1 MQAPTAQPPAQG
13 FDPATAAAF
22 EQMRSQVSPKE
33 FSSEMLSA
41 AEQADPAAVQQLKQA
56 LSGIQLPQEVI
67 DAMQQMVE
75 VILRDPQNYP
85 AIRQEMLSDGIPAEL
100 LPEQFDPMFF
110 GALRVALDQIEAEAG
125 GQPVQA
131 FAMGGI
137 ANLRPIAQAMQGM
150 GRGQDTM
157 LAHINPQEARVLQMM
172 GGIGTI
178 NPTTGLREYG
188 FFKSLAKPFKAV
200 GKAISGAVKGIV
212 NGVKDFAKSSI
223 GRIVTS
229 VALGFFLG
237 PAAAGFLGVSSVA
250 GVAAVSGF
258 VGGFGSSVLAGS
270 SFKDALKNG
279 AIGGVTAGAT
289 AGITGGMGAFESGSY
304 AGPTTVAG
312 QWDKAINSGKSLLGI
327 STPSTAGTSISAEQ
341 LGTAVDSIDAAAGV
355 PTVEQLANV
364 PPPDLTVGQ
373 QAIQAPASGIGGP
386 GINVAAVQSPVVT
399 DVGTL
404 GLGPSPA
411 PAPSYLGMDLSS
423 AQGAVDPL
431 YGMDL
436 SSAQGA
442 VDPLYGMDLSSA
454 QGAIGPSYAGMDLS
468 SAQGARGPSYAGM
481 DLSSA
486 QGATGPSYAGMDL
499 GSAQGAAGP
508 SYAGMDLSSAQGT
521 MGGPSYSGMD
531 LGSAQGVVEGVNP
544 YARAP
549 SVMGYLSE
557 GQYYDAAKQA
567 FMPASYSNIELIQS
581 PQYQNYLRAGFTPK
595 EALSMASSDLNPS
608 MLRTYA
614 PITGAALGAAYLG
627 GAFTPKE
634 PGSPNLAPKETGT
647 DLLRAQPGVYGT
659 TPGGANVTYASLPTG
674 YNYNPMQ
681 MLYRPQVTMGNPYG
695 NIYGQRRMFAQGGIA
710 AVAPAKFNLGGYA
723 SGGIGSMAKKYPRRT
738 GQISG
743 PGTGTSDDIP
753 AMLSDGEFV
762 MTAKA
767 VRGAGKGSRRE
778 GAKRMYAMMRKF
790 EGKA

>member
-1 MQAPTAQPPAQG
+1 MEDQGIMALPQAGMQAPTAQPPAQG

-33 FSSEMLSA
+33 FSTEMLSA

-223 GRIVTS
+223 GKIVTS

-258 VGGFGSSVLAGS
+258 VGGFGSSILAGN
-270 SFKDALKNG
+270 SFKDSLKNG

-289 AGITGGMGAFESGSY
+289 AGITGGMGAFEAGSY

-327 STPSTAGTSISAEQ
+327 STPSTSGVEGFGAAADSVGGGGVGSTQISAPTLADQ
-341 LGTAVDSIDAAAGV
+341 TANLSVDQQALYNQINTPANVAVAPGVNVASAPLSTGTLTDAASPYAGSIQNLPLPEDFV
-355 PTVEQLANV
+355 RSGIPIEGAAPEGIARGSTTLTSQIPGGAADPNFLASSPTNLAMQGGSTGMIT
-364 PPPDLTVGQ
+364 PGEMPLPEGIIAKGSTGFGATPSAATTGFQ
-373 QAIQAPASGIGGP
+373 QAPSATDYFNQGEYLKSAQEALFPTSY
-386 GINVAAVQSPVVT
+386 T
-399 DVGTL
+399 DVEL
-404 GLGPSPA
+404 IKSPA
-411 PAPSYLGMDLSS
+411 F
-423 AQGAVDPL
+423 
-431 YGMDL
+431 
-436 SSAQGA
+436 
-442 VDPLYGMDLSSA
+442 
-454 QGAIGPSYAGMDLS
+454 
-468 SAQGARGPSYAGM
+468 
-481 DLSSA
+481 
-486 QGATGPSYAGMDL
+486 
-499 GSAQGAAGP
+499 
-508 SYAGMDLSSAQGT
+508 
-521 MGGPSYSGMD
+521 
-531 LGSAQGVVEGVNP
+531 E
-544 YARAP
+544 
-549 SVMGYLSE
+549 
-557 GQYYDAAKQA
+557 AAKSGG
-567 FMPASYSNIELIQS
+567 ASYQ
-581 PQYQNYLRAGFTPK
+581 Q
-595 EALSMASSDLNPS
+595 ALNAAKDTYNPS
-608 MLRTYA
+608 MLRTYG
-614 PITGAALGAAYLG
+614 PIAGAGLGAAYLG
-627 GAFTPKE
+627 GAFTPEE

-659 TPGGANVTYASLPTG
+659 TPGGANVTYGSLPSG

-695 NIYGQRRMFAQGGIA
+695 NIYGQRRMFAEGGIA
-710 AVAPAKFNLGGYA
+710 SVAPRRYATGGYA
-723 SGGIGSMAKKYPRRT
+723 KGGIGSMANFPRKT
-738 GQISG
+738 GPING

-778 GAKRMYAMMRKF
+778 GARRMYAMMRKL
-790 EGKA
+790 ERNA

>member
-1 MQAPTAQPPAQG
+1 
-13 FDPATAAAF
+13 
-22 EQMRSQVSPKE
+22 
-33 FSSEMLSA
+33 
-41 AEQADPAAVQQLKQA
+41 
-56 LSGIQLPQEVI
+56 
-67 DAMQQMVE
+67 MQQMVE

-223 GRIVTS
+223 GKIVTS

-258 VGGFGSSVLAGS
+258 VGGFGSSILAGN
-270 SFKDALKNG
+270 SFKDSLKNG

-289 AGITGGMGAFESGSY
+289 AGITGGMGAFEAGSY

-327 STPSTAGTSISAEQ
+327 STPSTSGVEGFGAAADSVGGGGVGSTQISAPTLADQ
-341 LGTAVDSIDAAAGV
+341 TANLSVDQQALYNQINTPANVAVAPGVNVASAPLSTGTLTDAASPYAGSIQNLPLPEDFV
-355 PTVEQLANV
+355 RSGIPIEGAAPEGIARGSTTLTSQIPGGAADPNFLASSPTNLAMQGGSTGMIT
-364 PPPDLTVGQ
+364 PGEMPLPEGIIAKGSTGFGATPSAATTGFQ
-373 QAIQAPASGIGGP
+373 QAPSATDYFNQGEYLKSAQEALFPTSY
-386 GINVAAVQSPVVT
+386 T
-399 DVGTL
+399 DVEL
-404 GLGPSPA
+404 IKSPA
-411 PAPSYLGMDLSS
+411 F
-423 AQGAVDPL
+423 
-431 YGMDL
+431 
-436 SSAQGA
+436 
-442 VDPLYGMDLSSA
+442 
-454 QGAIGPSYAGMDLS
+454 
-468 SAQGARGPSYAGM
+468 
-481 DLSSA
+481 
-486 QGATGPSYAGMDL
+486 
-499 GSAQGAAGP
+499 
-508 SYAGMDLSSAQGT
+508 
-521 MGGPSYSGMD
+521 
-531 LGSAQGVVEGVNP
+531 E
-544 YARAP
+544 
-549 SVMGYLSE
+549 
-557 GQYYDAAKQA
+557 AAKSGG
-567 FMPASYSNIELIQS
+567 ASYQ
-581 PQYQNYLRAGFTPK
+581 Q
-595 EALSMASSDLNPS
+595 ALNAAKDTYNPS
-608 MLRTYA
+608 MLRTYG
-614 PITGAALGAAYLG
+614 PIAGAGLGAAYLG
-627 GAFTPKE
+627 GAFTPEE

-659 TPGGANVTYASLPTG
+659 TPGGANVTYASLPSG

-695 NIYGQRRMFAQGGIA
+695 NIYGQRRMFAEGGIA
-710 AVAPAKFNLGGYA
+710 AVAPAKYNLGGYA

-778 GAKRMYAMMRKF
+778 GAKRMYAMMRKL

>member
-1 MQAPTAQPPAQG
+1 MEDQGIMALPMGGMQAPTAQPPAQG

-41 AEQADPAAVQQLKQA
+41 AEQANPAAVQQLKQA

-85 AIRQEMLSDGIPAEL
+85 AIRQEMLSDGIPADL

-178 NPTTGLREYG
+178 NPSTGLREYG

-200 GKAISGAVKGIV
+200 GKAISGAVKGVV
-212 NGVKDFAKSSI
+212 NGVKDFVKSDI
-223 GRIVTS
+223 GRIVTT

-237 PAAAGFLGVSSVA
+237 PAAASFLGVTSAA

-258 VGGFGSSVLAGS
+258 VGGFGSGILGGASL
-270 SFKDALKNG
+270 KDSLK
-279 AIGGVTAGAT
+279 AGAT
-289 AGITGGMGAFESGSY
+289 GAVLGGVSAGVTGGMGAFDANSY
-304 AGPTTVAG
+304 TGATTIAG
-312 QWDKAINSGKSLLGI
+312 QYEKAVSMGKDLLGLQPTNVEGLGASADSVGGGGVG
-327 STPSTAGTSISAEQ
+327 STQINTPTLADQTANLSIEQQELFNQINAPVNTAGAPGVNVASAPVSASGTLTDAGSPFARSIQNLPLPDDFVRS
-341 LGTAVDSIDAAAGV
+341 GIPVDAQELAFTIGNPHAGV
-355 PTVEQLANV
+355 PPAYTNYIPGTPAEAALRIAPPSNV
-364 PPPDLTVGQ
+364 PYNLTSDYMNLVDPAQVGGGAPLPADVVYKDTLAAQATRPGVMNQLSSGDYTGAAKTAYQNTVDFFNPNSGMPGPTAIEDRALALQ
-373 QAIQAPASGIGGP
+373 QKFPGLSSEAALKQAA
-386 GINVAAVQSPVVT
+386 T
-399 DVGTL
+399 DVAQNT
-404 GLGPSPA
+404 P
-411 PAPSYLGMDLSS
+411 GMIS
-423 AQGAVDPL
+423 
-431 YGMDL
+431 
-436 SSAQGA
+436 
-442 VDPLYGMDLSSA
+442 
-454 QGAIGPSYAGMDLS
+454 
-468 SAQGARGPSYAGM
+468 R
-481 DLSSA
+481 
-486 QGATGPSYAGMDL
+486 
-499 GSAQGAAGP
+499 
-508 SYAGMDLSSAQGT
+508 
-521 MGGPSYSGMD
+521 
-531 LGSAQGVVEGVNP
+531 
-544 YARAP
+544 
-549 SVMGYLSE
+549 
-557 GQYYDAAKQA
+557 
-567 FMPASYSNIELIQS
+567 
-581 PQYQNYLRAGFTPK
+581 
-595 EALSMASSDLNPS
+595 
-608 MLRTYA
+608 YA

-627 GAFTPKE
+627 GAFTPEE

-659 TPGGANVTYASLPTG
+659 TPGGANVTYASLPSG

-695 NIYGQRRMFAQGGIA
+695 NIYGQRRMFAEGGIA
-710 AVAPAKFNLGGYA
+710 AVAPAKYNLGGYA

-778 GAKRMYAMMRKF
+778 GAKRMYAMMRKL

>member
-1 MQAPTAQPPAQG
+1 MEDQGIMALPAGGMQAPTAQPPAQG

-33 FSSEMLSA
+33 FSTEMLSA

-56 LSGIQLPQEVI
+56 LTGIRLPQEVI

-85 AIRQEMLSDGIPAEL
+85 AIRQEMLSDGIPEEL

-110 GALRVALDQIEAEAG
+110 GALRVALDQVEAEAG

-172 GGIGTI
+172 GGMGTI

-212 NGVKDFAKSSI
+212 KGVKDFAKSSV
-223 GRIVTS
+223 GKIVTS

-258 VGGFGSSVLAGS
+258 VGGFGSSILAGN
-270 SFKDALKNG
+270 SFKDSLKNG

-289 AGITGGMGAFESGSY
+289 AGITGGMGAFEAGSY

-327 STPSTAGTSISAEQ
+327 STSEAGATTVGGTSVDPFAELDVRAGAAPNVPTAPTVQELINAPQADLTAGR
-341 LGTAVDSIDAAAGV
+341 
-355 PTVEQLANV
+355 
-364 PPPDLTVGQ
+364 
-373 QAIQAPASGIGGP
+373 QALSYDGSGIGQPTTNFASANIP
-386 GINVAAVQSPVVT
+386 GSTVTDTSRFAGSIQNLPLPDDFVQSGIPIEGAAPGGIARGSTTLTSQIPGGAADPNFLASSPTNLTMQGGSTGMITPGEMPLPEGIIAKGSTGFGATPSAATTGFQQAPSATDYFNQGEYLKSAQEALFPTSYT
-399 DVGTL
+399 DVEL
-404 GLGPSPA
+404 IKSPA
-411 PAPSYLGMDLSS
+411 F
-423 AQGAVDPL
+423 
-431 YGMDL
+431 
-436 SSAQGA
+436 
-442 VDPLYGMDLSSA
+442 
-454 QGAIGPSYAGMDLS
+454 
-468 SAQGARGPSYAGM
+468 
-481 DLSSA
+481 
-486 QGATGPSYAGMDL
+486 
-499 GSAQGAAGP
+499 
-508 SYAGMDLSSAQGT
+508 
-521 MGGPSYSGMD
+521 
-531 LGSAQGVVEGVNP
+531 E
-544 YARAP
+544 
-549 SVMGYLSE
+549 
-557 GQYYDAAKQA
+557 AAKSGG
-567 FMPASYSNIELIQS
+567 ASYQ
-581 PQYQNYLRAGFTPK
+581 Q
-595 EALSMASSDLNPS
+595 ALNAAKDTYNPS
-608 MLRTYA
+608 MLRTYG
-614 PITGAALGAAYLG
+614 PIAGAGLGAAYLG
-627 GAFTPKE
+627 GAFTPE
-634 PGSPNLAPKETGT
+634 EDPGRPNLIPKETGS
-647 DLLRAQPGVYGT
+647 DLLRNQPGVYGT
-659 TPGGANVTYASLPTG
+659 RPGGANVTYSPTG
-674 YNYNPMQ
+674 QGYFYGPSGQYNFRPVQFGQVRYPTFQNYNTRQ
-681 MLYRPQVTMGNPYG
+681 
-695 NIYGQRRMFAQGGIA
+695 FAQGGIA

-743 PGTGTSDDIP
+743 PGTETSDDIP

-790 EGKA
+790 EGKS

>member
-1 MQAPTAQPPAQG
+1 MEDQGIMALPAGGMQAPTAQPPAQG

-22 EQMRSQVSPKE
+22 EQARQQIDPRE
-33 FSSEMLSA
+33 FGQELLSA
-41 AEQADPAAVQQLKQA
+41 AEQTDPAAVQQFKQA
-56 LSGIQLPQEVI
+56 IERMQLPPEVI
-67 DAMQQMVE
+67 DALGQMVDA
-75 VILRDPQNYP
+75 ILAEPQNY
-85 AIRQEMLSDGIPAEL
+85 AQIRQEFINEGVPEDL
-100 LPEQFDPMFF
+100 LPPEFDAVYF
-110 GALRVALDQIEAEAG
+110 GAMNLALDQMSGSMQSMNVQKFAE
-125 GQPVQA
+125 
-131 FAMGGI
+131 GGI
-137 ANLRPIAQAMQGM
+137 ATLTPIAKMLSSY
-150 GRGQDTM
+150 GRNGDTM
-157 LAHINPQEARVLQMM
+157 LAHITPAEARMLRRR
-172 GGIGTI
+172 GGSGTI
-178 NPTTGLREYG
+178 NPITGLPE
-188 FFKSLAKPFKAV
+188 FFLKKVAKAV
-200 GKAISGAVKGIV
+200 GNTLKSVGKAVSGAVKGIV
-212 NGVKDFAKSSI
+212 NGVKDFAKSSV
-223 GRIVTS
+223 GKIVTS

-237 PAAAGFLGVSSVA
+237 PAAAGLLGVSSVA

-258 VGGFGSSVLAGS
+258 VGGFGSSILAGN

-327 STPSTAGTSISAEQ
+327 STPSTAGTSVSAEQ
-341 LGTAVDSIDAAAGV
+341 LGIGVDSIDAAAGV

-373 QAIQAPASGIGGP
+373 QALSYDGAIPGQGVQVASAPPLSVTDAGGP
-386 GINVAAVQSPVVT
+386 YAGSIQNNLLPSDFVQSGVPVE
-399 DVGTL
+399 G
-404 GLGPSPA
+404 GLPSTT
-411 PAPSYLGMDLSS
+411 LSS
-423 AQGAVDPL
+423 QIPGGAADPNFLASSPTNLAMQGGSTGMIVPGEMPL
-431 YGMDL
+431 PEGIIAKGSTGFGVPPSAATQPGFMDQL
-436 SSAQGA
+436 SSG
-442 VDPLYGMDLSSA
+442 DY
-454 QGAIGPSYAGMDLS
+454 
-468 SAQGARGPSYAGM
+468 
-481 DLSSA
+481 
-486 QGATGPSYAGMDL
+486 
-499 GSAQGAAGP
+499 
-508 SYAGMDLSSAQGT
+508 
-521 MGGPSYSGMD
+521 
-531 LGSAQGVVEGVNP
+531 
-544 YARAP
+544 
-549 SVMGYLSE
+549 
-557 GQYYDAAKQA
+557 
-567 FMPASYSNIELIQS
+567 
-581 PQYQNYLRAGFTPK
+581 
-595 EALSMASSDLNPS
+595 
-608 MLRTYA
+608 
-614 PITGAALGAAYLG
+614 TGAAKTAYGNTVDFFNPSAREAAANQAAESAYNSAYAKTLASTGGDRVAARAAATAAQNAAAPSFFSTYGPIVGAGLGAAYLG
-627 GAFTPKE
+627 GAFTPEE

-674 YNYNPMQ
+674 YNYSPMQ

>member
-1 MQAPTAQPPAQG
+1 MEDQGIMALPAGGMQAPTAQPPAQG

-33 FSSEMLSA
+33 FSTEMLSA

-56 LSGIQLPQEVI
+56 LTGIRLPQEVI

-85 AIRQEMLSDGIPAEL
+85 AIRQEMLSDGIPEEL

-110 GALRVALDQIEAEAG
+110 GALRVALDQVEAEAG

-172 GGIGTI
+172 GGMGTI

-212 NGVKDFAKSSI
+212 KGVKDFAKSSV
-223 GRIVTS
+223 GKIVTS

-258 VGGFGSSVLAGS
+258 VGGFGSSILAGN
-270 SFKDALKNG
+270 SFKDSLKNG

-289 AGITGGMGAFESGSY
+289 AGITGGMGAFEAGSY

-355 PTVEQLANV
+355 PTAPTVEELLNA
-364 PPPDLTVGQ
+364 PKADLTAGRE
-373 QAIQAPASGIGGP
+373 ALSYDGSGIGQPTTNFASANIP
-386 GINVAAVQSPVVT
+386 GSTVT
-399 DVGTL
+399 DVSPFKGSISDLNPSSSANLDYGRDVFSTL
-404 GLGPSPA
+404 NTPTTNIVAEGAYYPSQLPSTLDPAKLGGIPVEGA
-411 PAPSYLGMDLSS
+411 APSTLVSEIPGV
-423 AQGAVDPL
+423 ARE
-431 YGMDL
+431 
-436 SSAQGA
+436 
-442 VDPLYGMDLSSA
+442 SA
-454 QGAIGPSYAGMDLS
+454 QGAIFPGDFGPPQPAYMNSFAQPTVPTATTGFQQAPSATDYFKQGEYLK
-468 SAQGARGPSYAGM
+468 SAQEAI
-481 DLSSA
+481 
-486 QGATGPSYAGMDL
+486 
-499 GSAQGAAGP
+499 
-508 SYAGMDLSSAQGT
+508 
-521 MGGPSYSGMD
+521 
-531 LGSAQGVVEGVNP
+531 
-544 YARAP
+544 
-549 SVMGYLSE
+549 
-557 GQYYDAAKQA
+557 
-567 FMPASYSNIELIQS
+567 MPTSYSNAELLQS
-581 PQYQNYLRAGFTPK
+581 PAFQTARSAGATYG
-595 EALSMASSDLNPS
+595 EALKTAQDAYNPS
-608 MLRTYA
+608 MLRTYG
-614 PITGAALGAAYLG
+614 PIAGAGLGAAYLG
-627 GAFTPKE
+627 GAFTPE
-634 PGSPNLAPKETGT
+634 EDPGRPNLIPKETGS
-647 DLLRAQPGVYGT
+647 DLLRNQPGVYGT
-659 TPGGANVTYASLPTG
+659 RPGGANVTYSPTG
-674 YNYNPMQ
+674 QGYFYGPSGQYNFRPVQFGQVRYPTFQNYNTRQ
-681 MLYRPQVTMGNPYG
+681 
-695 NIYGQRRMFAQGGIA
+695 FAQGGIA

-743 PGTGTSDDIP
+743 PGTETSDDIP

-790 EGKA
+790 EGKS

>member
-1 MQAPTAQPPAQG
+1 MEDQGIMALPAGGMQAPTAQPPAQG

-41 AEQADPAAVQQLKQA
+41 AEQANPAAVQQLKQA

-85 AIRQEMLSDGIPAEL
+85 AIRQEMLSDGIPADL

-178 NPTTGLREYG
+178 NPSTGLREYG

-200 GKAISGAVKGIV
+200 GKAISGAVKGVV
-212 NGVKDFAKSSI
+212 NGVKDFVKSDI
-223 GRIVTS
+223 GRIVTT

-237 PAAAGFLGVSSVA
+237 PAAASFLGVTSAA

-258 VGGFGSSVLAGS
+258 VGGFGSGILGGASL
-270 SFKDALKNG
+270 KDSLK
-279 AIGGVTAGAT
+279 AGAT
-289 AGITGGMGAFESGSY
+289 GAVLGGVSAGVTGGMGAFDANSY
-304 AGPTTVAG
+304 TGATTIAG
-312 QWDKAINSGKSLLGI
+312 QYEKAVSMGKNLLGLQPSGVEGFGASADSVGGGGVGSTQI
-327 STPSTAGTSISAEQ
+327 NTPTLADQTANLSIEQQELFNQINAPVNTAGAPGVNVASAPVSASGTLTDAGSPFARSIQNLPLPDDFVRSGIPIEGAAPEGIARGSTTLTSQIPGGAADPNFLASSPTNLAMQGGSTGMITPGEMPLPEGIIAKGSTGFGATPS
-341 LGTAVDSIDAAAGV
+341 AATTGF
-355 PTVEQLANV
+355 
-364 PPPDLTVGQ
+364 Q
-373 QAIQAPASGIGGP
+373 QAPSATDYFNQGEYLKSAQEALFPTSY
-386 GINVAAVQSPVVT
+386 T
-399 DVGTL
+399 DVEL
-404 GLGPSPA
+404 IKSPA
-411 PAPSYLGMDLSS
+411 F
-423 AQGAVDPL
+423 
-431 YGMDL
+431 
-436 SSAQGA
+436 
-442 VDPLYGMDLSSA
+442 
-454 QGAIGPSYAGMDLS
+454 
-468 SAQGARGPSYAGM
+468 
-481 DLSSA
+481 
-486 QGATGPSYAGMDL
+486 
-499 GSAQGAAGP
+499 
-508 SYAGMDLSSAQGT
+508 
-521 MGGPSYSGMD
+521 
-531 LGSAQGVVEGVNP
+531 E
-544 YARAP
+544 
-549 SVMGYLSE
+549 
-557 GQYYDAAKQA
+557 AAKSGG
-567 FMPASYSNIELIQS
+567 ASYQ
-581 PQYQNYLRAGFTPK
+581 Q
-595 EALSMASSDLNPS
+595 ALNAAKDTYNPS
-608 MLRTYA
+608 MLRTYG
-614 PITGAALGAAYLG
+614 PIAGAGLGAAYLG
-627 GAFTPKE
+627 GAFTPEE

-659 TPGGANVTYASLPTG
+659 TPGGANVTYASLPSG

-695 NIYGQRRMFAQGGIA
+695 NIYGQRRMFAEGGIA
-710 AVAPAKFNLGGYA
+710 AVAPAKYNLGGYA

-778 GAKRMYAMMRKF
+778 GAKRMYAMMRKL

>member
-1 MQAPTAQPPAQG
+1 MEDQGIMALPAGGMQAPTAQPPAQG

-22 EQMRSQVSPKE
+22 EQMRNQVSPKE
-33 FSSEMLSA
+33 FSAEMLSA

-56 LSGIQLPQEVI
+56 LTGIQLPQEVI

-75 VILRDPQNYP
+75 VILRDPQNYS
-85 AIRQEMLSDGIPAEL
+85 AIRQEMLSDGIPADL

-110 GALRVALDQIEAEAG
+110 GALRVALDQVEAEAG

-178 NPTTGLREYG
+178 NPRTGLREYG
-188 FFKSLAKPFKAV
+188 LFKSIGNAFKSV

-289 AGITGGMGAFESGSY
+289 AGITGGMGAFEAGSY

-355 PTVEQLANV
+355 PTAPTVEELLNA
-364 PPPDLTVGQ
+364 PKADLTAGRE
-373 QAIQAPASGIGGP
+373 ALSYDGSGIGQPTTNFASANIP
-386 GINVAAVQSPVVT
+386 GSTVT
-399 DVGTL
+399 DVSPFKGSISDL
-404 GLGPSPA
+404 NPS
-411 PAPSYLGMDLSS
+411 SS
-423 AQGAVDPL
+423 ANLDYGRDVFSTLNTPTTNIVAEGAYYPSQLPSTLDPAKL
-431 YGMDL
+431 GGIPVE
-436 SSAQGA
+436 GA
-442 VDPLYGMDLSSA
+442 TPSTLVSEIPGVARESA
-454 QGAIGPSYAGMDLS
+454 QGAIFPGDFGPPQPAYMNSFAQPTVPTATTGFQQAPSATDYFKQGEYLK
-468 SAQGARGPSYAGM
+468 SAQEAI
-481 DLSSA
+481 
-486 QGATGPSYAGMDL
+486 
-499 GSAQGAAGP
+499 
-508 SYAGMDLSSAQGT
+508 
-521 MGGPSYSGMD
+521 
-531 LGSAQGVVEGVNP
+531 
-544 YARAP
+544 
-549 SVMGYLSE
+549 
-557 GQYYDAAKQA
+557 
-567 FMPASYSNIELIQS
+567 MPTSYSNAELLQS
-581 PQYQNYLRAGFTPK
+581 PAFQTARSAGATYG
-595 EALSMASSDLNPS
+595 EALKTAQDAYNPS
-608 MLRTYA
+608 MLRTYG
-614 PITGAALGAAYLG
+614 PIAGAGLGAAYLG
-627 GAFTPKE
+627 GAFTPEE

-659 TPGGANVTYASLPTG
+659 TPGGANVTYASLPSG

-695 NIYGQRRMFAQGGIA
+695 NIYGQRRMFAEGGIA
-710 AVAPAKFNLGGYA
+710 AVAPAKYNLGGYA

-778 GAKRMYAMMRKF
+778 GAKRMYAMMRKL